1 MEYKYLTKVESPI
14 LGNALQIKFNPLK
27 VCSFN
32 CIFCDLGHTTRLIME
47 REMFY
52 PPEEIFSEIK
62 DYIENNEEP
71 DYALLTGN
79 GESMLYLGFKQL
91 SEMIKTEY
99 PNLKIAVS
107 SNGSLLHRKDVRED
121 FLISD
126 RITVNLNTL
135 NPQDYFKISRHHRDV
150 NLKNVIKGIKLFR
163 EKFKGEFAISTVFVK
178 GINDNDSSV
187 QNLKSFLLEVNPDMY
202 MINGLTENKEES
214 LTEDFKDYLKEMFK
228 NVNFEVFN
236 KME

>member
-1 MEYKYLTKVESPI
+1 MEYKYLKKIESPI
-14 LGNALQIKFNPLK
+14 LGNALQINFNPLK

-32 CIFCDLGHTTRLIME
+32 CIFCDLGHTTRLLME

-91 SEMIKTEY
+91 SEMIKREY

-135 NPQDYFKISRHHRDV
+135 NPQDYFKISRHHKDV
-150 NLKNVIKGIKLFR
+150 DLKNVIKGIKLLR
-163 EKFKGEFAISTVFVK
+163 EKFKGEFGISTVFVK
-178 GINDNDSSV
+178 GINDNDSTV
-187 QNLKSFLLEVNPDMY
+187 QNLKSFFLEVKPDMY
-202 MINGLTENKEES
+202 MISGFTENKEES
-214 LTEDFKDYLKEMFK
+214 LTEDFKDYMKEMFEDVK
-228 NVNFEVFN
+228 FEIFN
-236 KME
+236 RME

>member
-1 MEYKYLTKVESPI
+1 
-14 LGNALQIKFNPLK
+14 
-27 VCSFN
+27 
-32 CIFCDLGHTTRLIME
+32 ME

-91 SEMIKTEY
+91 SEMIKREY

-135 NPQDYFKISRHHRDV
+135 NPQDYFKISRHHKDV
-150 NLKNVIKGIKLFR
+150 DLKNVIKGIKLLR
-163 EKFKGEFAISTVFVK
+163 EKFKGEFGISTVFVK
-178 GINDNDSSV
+178 GINDNDSTV
-187 QNLKSFLLEVNPDMY
+187 QNLKSFFLEVKPDMY
-202 MINGLTENKEES
+202 MISGFTENKEES
-214 LTEDFKDYLKEMFK
+214 LTEDFKDYMKEMFEDVK
-228 NVNFEVFN
+228 FEIFN
-236 KME
+236 RME